1 MRIRLQIDAPML
13 GMAAV
18 KAAAP
23 KSRDPPVTGNPP
35 NQDKGEAVALEQSS
49 SNTPLMPEMAAVKAA
64 APSSDPPVMIGDSP
78 NQEPGEAMLVVW
90 TPTTHTSTLDQS
102 SSNPSIQMA
111 GTKRK
116 GLDQDGLLDNKANCI
131 EEPEPSL
138 QMAGTKRK
146 GLDQDG
152 LLANK
157 ASCIQEPEP
166 EEAVVVWKTTH
177 PMPPR
182 RSKRSRDKKVAAKT
196 PTHIKKKPPP
206 QKKKVQKKPPSSDDN
221 KKNHPGFWSLD
232 EKQT

>member
-1 MRIRLQIDAPML
+1 ML

-116 GLDQDGLLDNKANCI
+116 GLDQDGLL
-131 EEPEPSL
+131 
-138 QMAGTKRK
+138 
-146 GLDQDG
+146 
-152 LLANK
+152 ANK

-196 PTHIKKKPPP
+196 PTYIKKKPPP